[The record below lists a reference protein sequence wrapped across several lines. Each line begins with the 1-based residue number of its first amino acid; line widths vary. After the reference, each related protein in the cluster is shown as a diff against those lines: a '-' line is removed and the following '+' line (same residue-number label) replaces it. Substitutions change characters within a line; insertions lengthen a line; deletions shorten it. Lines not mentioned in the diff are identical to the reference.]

1 MGIGDVREGA
11 AWEQERAV
19 NRVRAIADNIAADL
33 KEIAPA
39 LSDVVTAAASQA
51 AVQSASSIVMYHK
64 RLEEIETQLNKARED
79 IADLKMRVN
88 AIDDLLR
95 ERGEP

>member
-1 MGIGDVREGA
+1 MGIGDTKAGA
-11 AWEQERAV
+11 EWEQERAV

-64 RLEEIETQLNKARED
+64 RLEEIEALLNQARED
-79 IADLKMRVN
+79 IADLKMRLN
-88 AIDDLLR
+88 AIDD
-95 ERGEP
+95 ERGQP